1 MDIGTAS
8 LLLVGT
14 LAVLSIAG
22 VPIGLALV
30 ASGATY
36 IYLSNGILPVSSGI
50 MFSALD
56 KTPVLAIPFFI
67 IAAEILSR
75 GGAIKRMVSAVD
87 SLIGHLPGGL
97 AVVAVVSTI
106 IFSAMCGSSIATA
119 AAIGVVVLPE
129 LIARGYPRRFSLGLI
144 AMSGGLGILIPPS
157 IPLIIYG
164 LVSNESIG
172 KLFQAGIVPGLLFGV
187 FLCVYVIVRTWS
199 WRQTR
204 REKVSFEERSA
215 ALLAAIDVSFL
226 PVIILGSIYGGLFTP
241 TEASAVAVVYA
252 LVITVPEYRRQGLRA
267 FMTVIARG
275 CVTSSAILLV
285 LAGAAVFGY
294 AMTDSGI
301 PQALVNWIADQKLA
315 AVGFLLV
322 ANILLI
328 FLGMFLEVIS
338 AMLITLPIFLP
349 LIALLDINPIH
360 FAIIIIINMEIAAVT
375 PPIGLNLFTLSV
387 IGKVSVSEVFRGTAP
402 FLVLAF
408 FMLALI
414 TYVPEISLF
423 LLDRP

>member
-1 MDIGTAS
+1 MDIAS
-8 LLLVGT
+8 ATLLLIGT
-14 LAVLSIAG
+14 LAVLAIVG
-22 VPIGLALV
+22 VPIGLSLAT
-30 ASGATY
+30 AGAIY
-36 IYLSNGILPVSSGI
+36 IYLTTAALPVSGSI

-75 GGAIKRMVSAVD
+75 GGAIRRLVAGID
-87 SLIGHLPGGL
+87 AQIGHLPGGL
-97 AVVAVVSTI
+97 GVVAVIATI

-172 KLFQAGIVPGLLFGV
+172 KLFQAGIVPGLLFGAL
-187 FLCVYVIVRTWS
+187 LCVYVIIRTWRWPETLRPRASWSERVRTLAG
-199 WRQTR
+199 
-204 REKVSFEERSA
+204 A
-215 ALLAAIDVSFL
+215 ADVLAL
-226 PVIILGSIYGGLFTP
+226 PVIILGSIYGGVFTP

-252 LVITVPEYRRQGLRA
+252 LVITAPEYRRRGIRT
-267 FMTVIARG
+267 FIHVVARG
-275 CVTSSAILLV
+275 CVTSAAILLV

-301 PQALVNWIADQKLA
+301 PQSLVTWITDWKLEALSFLIA
-315 AVGFLLV
+315 V
-322 ANILLI
+322 NILLI

-338 AMLITLPIFLP
+338 ALLITLPIFLP
-349 LIALLDINPIH
+349 LVTLMGIDPIH
-360 FAIIIIINMEIAAVT
+360 FAIIIIVNMEIAAVT
-375 PPIGLNLFTLSV
+375 PPIGLNLFTLSA
-387 IGKVSVSEVFRGTAP
+387 IGGVSVSEVFKGAAP

-408 FMLALI
+408 IMLALI

-423 LLDRP
+423 AVR

>member
-1 MDIGTAS
+1 MDFATAT
-8 LLLVGT
+8 LLLVGI
-14 LAVLSIAG
+14 LAVLAILG
-22 VPIGLALV
+22 VPIGLSL
-30 ASGATY
+30 ATAGGVY
-36 IYLSNGILPVSSGI
+36 IYLNTASLPVSGSI

-75 GGAIKRMVSAVD
+75 GGAIRRLVASIDAQ
-87 SLIGHLPGGL
+87 IGHLPGGL
-97 AVVAVVSTI
+97 GVVAVVATV

-129 LIARGYPRRFSLGLI
+129 LIARGYPKRFSLGLI

-172 KLFQAGIVPGLLFGV
+172 KLFQAGIVPGLLFAAL
-187 FLCVYVIVRTWS
+187 LCAYVIVRTWN
-199 WRQTR
+199 WPETLRPKADRAERVRTL
-204 REKVSFEERSA
+204 VS
-215 ALLAAIDVSFL
+215 AIDVLLL
-226 PVIILGSIYGGLFTP
+226 PVIVLGSIYGGVFTP

-252 LVITVPEYRRQGLRA
+252 LVITAPEYRRQGFAA
-267 FMTVIARG
+267 FVRVVARG
-275 CVTSSAILLV
+275 CSTSAAILIV

-301 PQALVNWIADQKLA
+301 PQALVSWISDQKLA
-315 AVGFLLV
+315 AGAFLLAV
-322 ANILLI
+322 NILLI

-338 AMLITLPIFLP
+338 ALLITLPIFLP
-349 LIALLDINPIH
+349 LVQLLGIDPIH
-360 FAIIIIINMEIAAVT
+360 FAIIIIVNMEIAAVT
-375 PPIGLNLFTLSV
+375 PPIGLNLFTLSA
-387 IGKVSVSEVFRGTAP
+387 IGNVSVSEVFKGTAP

-408 FMLALI
+408 IMLGLI
-414 TYVPEISLF
+414 TYVPALSLV
-423 LLDRP
+423 LVR

>member
-1 MDIGTAS
+1 
-8 LLLVGT
+8 VGT

-22 VPIGLALV
+22 VPIGLSLA

-75 GGAIKRMVSAVD
+75 GGAIKRLINAVD

-129 LIARGYPRRFSLGLI
+129 LIARGYPQRFSLGLI

-172 KLFQAGIVPGLLFGV
+172 KLFQAGIVPGLLFGAL
-187 FLCVYVIVRTWS
+187 LCVYVIIRTWS
-199 WRQTR
+199 WRETR
-204 REKVSFEERSA
+204 REKVSFKERRVT
-215 ALLAAIDVSFL
+215 LFAAIDILFL

-252 LVITVPEYRRQGLRA
+252 LVITAPEYRRQGLRA
-267 FMTVIARG
+267 FVTVIARG

-301 PQALVNWIADQKLA
+301 PQTLVNWIAEQKLA
-315 AVGFLLV
+315 AVGFLLL
-322 ANILLI
+322 ANTLLI

-338 AMLITLPIFLP
+338 ALLITLPIFLP

-423 LLDRP
+423 LLD

>member
-1 MDIGTAS
+1 
-8 LLLVGT
+8 
-14 LAVLSIAG
+14 
-22 VPIGLALV
+22 
-30 ASGATY
+30 
-36 IYLSNGILPVSSGI
+36 
-50 MFSALD
+50 MFSSLD

-75 GGAIKRMVSAVD
+75 GGAIKRLVVSID

-129 LIARGYPRRFSLGLI
+129 LIERGYPRRFSLGLI

-172 KLFQAGIVPGLLFGV
+172 KLFQAGIIPGLLFGLL
-187 FLCVYVIVRTWS
+187 LCVYVIWRTRS
-199 WRQTR
+199 WPETLRDRTSTR
-204 REKVSFEERSA
+204 EQAKALFSA
-215 ALLAAIDVSFL
+215 ADILLL
-226 PVIILGSIYGGLFTP
+226 PIIILGSIYGGILTP

-252 LVITVPEYRRQGLRA
+252 LLITAPEYKRQGFNKFLQ
-267 FMTVIARG
+267 VVARG
-275 CVTSSAILLV
+275 CVTSAAILLV

-301 PQALVNWIADQKLA
+301 PQTIVKWITEHKLS
-315 AVGFLLV
+315 VILFLISV
-322 ANILLI
+322 NILLL

-338 AMLITLPIFLP
+338 ALLITLPIFLP
-349 LIALLDINPIH
+349 LINMLGIDPIH
-360 FAIIIIINMEIAAVT
+360 FAIIMIINMEIAAVT
-375 PPIGLNLFTLSV
+375 PPIGLNLFTLSA
-387 IGKVSVSEVFRGTAP
+387 IGKVSVSEVFRGAAP

-408 FMLALI
+408 LMLGLI
-414 TYVPEISLF
+414 TFIPYLSLV
-423 LLDRP
+423 LIK

>member
-1 MDIGTAS
+1 MDVGSAT
-8 LLLVGT
+8 LLLTGT
-14 LAVLSIAG
+14 LAILSIIG
-22 VPIGLALV
+22 VPIGLCLA
-30 ASGATY
+30 AAGTAY
-36 IYLSNGILPVSSGI
+36 IYLTISVIPVAAGI
-50 MFSALD
+50 MFSSLD

-75 GGAIKRMVSAVD
+75 GGAIKRLVVSID

-129 LIARGYPRRFSLGLI
+129 LIERGYPRRFSLGLI

-172 KLFQAGIVPGLLFGV
+172 KLFQAGIVPGLLFGLL
-187 FLCVYVIVRTWS
+187 LCVYVIWRTRS
-199 WRQTR
+199 WPETLRDKTSTR
-204 REKVSFEERSA
+204 EQAKALFSA
-215 ALLAAIDVSFL
+215 VDILLL
-226 PVIILGSIYGGLFTP
+226 PVIILGSIYGGILTP

-252 LVITVPEYRRQGLRA
+252 LLITAPEYKRQGFNKFLQ
-267 FMTVIARG
+267 VVARG
-275 CVTSSAILLV
+275 CVTSAAILLV

-301 PQALVNWIADQKLA
+301 PQTIVKWITEHKLS
-315 AVGFLLV
+315 VIVFLISV
-322 ANILLI
+322 NILLL

-338 AMLITLPIFLP
+338 ALLITLPIFLP
-349 LIALLDINPIH
+349 LINMLGIDPIH
-360 FAIIIIINMEIAAVT
+360 FAIIMIINMEIAAVT
-375 PPIGLNLFTLSV
+375 PPIGLNLFTLSA
-387 IGKVSVSEVFRGTAP
+387 IGKVSVSEVFRGAAP

-408 FMLALI
+408 LMLGLI
-414 TYVPEISLF
+414 TFIPYLSLV
-423 LLDRP
+423 LIK

>member
-1 MDIGTAS
+1 MDVGSAT
-8 LLLVGT
+8 LLLTGT
-14 LAVLSIAG
+14 LAILSIIG
-22 VPIGLALV
+22 VPIGLCLA
-30 ASGATY
+30 AAGTAY
-36 IYLSNGILPVSSGI
+36 IYLTISVIPVAAGI
-50 MFSALD
+50 MFSSLD

-75 GGAIKRMVSAVD
+75 GGAIKRLVVSID

-129 LIARGYPRRFSLGLI
+129 LIERGYPRRFSLGLI

-172 KLFQAGIVPGLLFGV
+172 KLFQAGIIPGLLFGLL
-187 FLCVYVIVRTWS
+187 LCIYVIWRTRS
-199 WRQTR
+199 WPETLRDRTSTR
-204 REKVSFEERSA
+204 EQAKALFSA
-215 ALLAAIDVSFL
+215 ADILLL
-226 PVIILGSIYGGLFTP
+226 PIIILGSIYGGILTP

-252 LVITVPEYRRQGLRA
+252 LLITAPEYKRQGFNRFLQ
-267 FMTVIARG
+267 VVARG
-275 CVTSSAILLV
+275 CVTSAAILLV

-301 PQALVNWIADQKLA
+301 PQTIVKWITEHKLS
-315 AVGFLLV
+315 VILFLISV
-322 ANILLI
+322 NILLL

-338 AMLITLPIFLP
+338 ALLITLPIFLP
-349 LIALLDINPIH
+349 LINMLGIDPIH
-360 FAIIIIINMEIAAVT
+360 FAIIMIINMEIAAVT
-375 PPIGLNLFTLSV
+375 PPIGLNLFTLSA
-387 IGKVSVSEVFRGTAP
+387 IGKVSVSEVFWGAAP

-408 FMLALI
+408 LMLGLI
-414 TYVPEISLF
+414 TFIPYLSLV
-423 LLDRP
+423 LIK

>member
-1 MDIGTAS
+1 MDVGSAT
-8 LLLVGT
+8 LLLTGT
-14 LAVLSIAG
+14 LAILSIIG
-22 VPIGLALV
+22 VPIGLCLA
-30 ASGATY
+30 AAGTAY
-36 IYLSNGILPVSSGI
+36 IYLTISVIPVAAGI
-50 MFSALD
+50 MFSSLD

-75 GGAIKRMVSAVD
+75 GGAIKRLVVSID

-129 LIARGYPRRFSLGLI
+129 LIERGYPRRFSLGLI

-172 KLFQAGIVPGLLFGV
+172 KLFQAGIIPGLLFGLL
-187 FLCVYVIVRTWS
+187 LCVYVIWRTRS
-199 WRQTR
+199 WPETLRDRTSTR
-204 REKVSFEERSA
+204 EQAKALFSA
-215 ALLAAIDVSFL
+215 ADILLL
-226 PVIILGSIYGGLFTP
+226 PIIILGSIYGGILTP

-252 LVITVPEYRRQGLRA
+252 LLITAPEYKRQGFNKFLQ
-267 FMTVIARG
+267 VVARG
-275 CVTSSAILLV
+275 CVTSAAILLV

-301 PQALVNWIADQKLA
+301 PQTIVKWITEHKLS
-315 AVGFLLV
+315 VIVFLISV
-322 ANILLI
+322 NILLL

-338 AMLITLPIFLP
+338 ALLITLPIFLP
-349 LIALLDINPIH
+349 LINMLGIDPIH
-360 FAIIIIINMEIAAVT
+360 FAIIMIINMEIAAVT
-375 PPIGLNLFTLSV
+375 PPIGLNLFTLSA
-387 IGKVSVSEVFRGTAP
+387 IGKVSVSEVFRGAAP

-408 FMLALI
+408 LMLGLI
-414 TYVPEISLF
+414 TFIPYLSLV
-423 LLDRP
+423 LIK

>member
-1 MDIGTAS
+1 MDVGSAT
-8 LLLVGT
+8 LLLAGT
-14 LAVLSIAG
+14 LAILSIIG
-22 VPIGLALV
+22 VPIGLCLA
-30 ASGATY
+30 AAGTAY
-36 IYLSNGILPVSSGI
+36 IYLTISVIPVAAGI
-50 MFSALD
+50 MFSSLD

-75 GGAIKRMVSAVD
+75 GGAIKRLVVSID

-129 LIARGYPRRFSLGLI
+129 LIERGYPRRFSLGLI

-172 KLFQAGIVPGLLFGV
+172 KLFQAGIIPGLLFGLL
-187 FLCVYVIVRTWS
+187 LCVYVIWRTKS
-199 WRQTR
+199 WPETLRDRTSTR
-204 REKVSFEERSA
+204 EQAKALFSA
-215 ALLAAIDVSFL
+215 ADILLL
-226 PVIILGSIYGGLFTP
+226 PIIILGSIYGGILTP

-252 LVITVPEYRRQGLRA
+252 LLITAPEYKRQGFNKFLQ
-267 FMTVIARG
+267 VVARG
-275 CVTSSAILLV
+275 CVTSAAILLV

-301 PQALVNWIADQKLA
+301 PQTIVKWITEHKLS
-315 AVGFLLV
+315 VILFLISV
-322 ANILLI
+322 NILLL

-338 AMLITLPIFLP
+338 ALLITLPIFLP
-349 LIALLDINPIH
+349 LINMLGIDPIH
-360 FAIIIIINMEIAAVT
+360 FAIIMIINMEIAAVT
-375 PPIGLNLFTLSV
+375 PPIGLNLFTLSA
-387 IGKVSVSEVFRGTAP
+387 IGKVSVSEVFRGAAP

-408 FMLALI
+408 LMLGLI
-414 TYVPEISLF
+414 TFIPYLSLV
-423 LLDRP
+423 LIK

>member
-1 MDIGTAS
+1 MDVGSAT
-8 LLLVGT
+8 LLLAGT
-14 LAVLSIAG
+14 LAILSIIG
-22 VPIGLALV
+22 VPIGLCLA
-30 ASGATY
+30 AAGTAY
-36 IYLSNGILPVSSGI
+36 IYLTISVIPVAAGI
-50 MFSALD
+50 MFSSLD

-75 GGAIKRMVSAVD
+75 GGAIKQLVVSID

-129 LIARGYPRRFSLGLI
+129 LIERGYPRRFSLGLI

-172 KLFQAGIVPGLLFGV
+172 KLFQAGIIPGLLFGLL
-187 FLCVYVIVRTWS
+187 LCVYVIWRTRS
-199 WRQTR
+199 WPETLRDRTSTR
-204 REKVSFEERSA
+204 EQAKALFSA
-215 ALLAAIDVSFL
+215 ADILLL
-226 PVIILGSIYGGLFTP
+226 PIIILGSIYGGILTP

-252 LVITVPEYRRQGLRA
+252 LLITAPEYKRQGFNKFLQ
-267 FMTVIARG
+267 VVARG
-275 CVTSSAILLV
+275 CVTSAAILLV

-301 PQALVNWIADQKLA
+301 PQTIVKWITEHKLS
-315 AVGFLLV
+315 VIVFLISV
-322 ANILLI
+322 NILLL

-338 AMLITLPIFLP
+338 ALLITLPIFLP
-349 LIALLDINPIH
+349 LINMLGIDPIH
-360 FAIIIIINMEIAAVT
+360 FAIIMIINMEIAAVT
-375 PPIGLNLFTLSV
+375 PPIGLNLFTLSA
-387 IGKVSVSEVFRGTAP
+387 IGKVSVSEVFRGAAP

-408 FMLALI
+408 LMLGLI
-414 TYVPEISLF
+414 TFIPYLSLV
-423 LLDRP
+423 LIK

>member
-1 MDIGTAS
+1 MDIASAS
-8 LLLVGT
+8 LLLVGVMAI
-14 LAVLSIAG
+14 LAIIG
-22 VPIGLALV
+22 VPIGLALA

-36 IYLSNGILPVSSGI
+36 IYITNGVLPVSGGI

-75 GGAIKRMVSAVD
+75 GGAIKRLVSAVD

-97 AVVAVVSTI
+97 AVVAVISTI

-129 LIARGYPRRFSLGLI
+129 LIKRGYPQRFSLGLI

-172 KLFQAGIVPGLLFGV
+172 KLFKAGIVPGLLFGAL
-187 FLCVYVIVRTWS
+187 LCAYVIVRTWS
-199 WRQTR
+199 WRETR
-204 REKVSFEERSA
+204 RVRASFAERRDALVA
-215 ALLAAIDVSFL
+215 ATDVLIL
-226 PVIILGSIYGGLFTP
+226 PVIILGSIYGGIFTP

-252 LVITVPEYRRQGLRA
+252 LVITAPEYHRQGFRS
-267 FMTVIARG
+267 FVTVIARG
-275 CVTSSAILLV
+275 CITSAAILVV

-301 PQALVNWIADQKLA
+301 PQSLVGWITDHKLTAL
-315 AVGFLLV
+315 GFLLA
-322 ANILLI
+322 ANVLLI

-338 AMLITLPIFLP
+338 ALLITLPIFLP
-349 LIALLDINPIH
+349 LIALMDIDPIH

-375 PPIGLNLFTLSV
+375 PPIGLNLFTLSA
-387 IGKVSVSEVFRGTAP
+387 IGKVSVGEVFRGTAP

-414 TYVPEISLF
+414 TYVPEISLV
-423 LLDRP
+423 LVD

>member
-1 MDIGTAS
+1 MDVGSAT
-8 LLLVGT
+8 LLLAGT
-14 LAVLSIAG
+14 LAILSIIG
-22 VPIGLALV
+22 VPIGLCLA
-30 ASGATY
+30 AAGTAY
-36 IYLSNGILPVSSGI
+36 IYLTISVIPVAAGI
-50 MFSALD
+50 MFSSLD

-75 GGAIKRMVSAVD
+75 GGAIKRLVVSID

-129 LIARGYPRRFSLGLI
+129 LIERGYPRRFSLGLI

-172 KLFQAGIVPGLLFGV
+172 KLFQAGIIPGLLFGLL
-187 FLCVYVIVRTWS
+187 LCVYVIWLTSSWPETLRDRTS
-199 WRQTR
+199 TR
-204 REKVSFEERSA
+204 EQAKALFSA
-215 ALLAAIDVSFL
+215 ADILLL
-226 PVIILGSIYGGLFTP
+226 PIIILGSIYGGILTP

-252 LVITVPEYRRQGLRA
+252 LLITAPEYKRQGFNKFLQ
-267 FMTVIARG
+267 VVARG
-275 CVTSSAILLV
+275 CVTSAAILLV

-301 PQALVNWIADQKLA
+301 PQTIVKWITEHKLS
-315 AVGFLLV
+315 VIVFLISV
-322 ANILLI
+322 NILLL

-338 AMLITLPIFLP
+338 ALLITLPIFLP
-349 LIALLDINPIH
+349 LINMLGIDPIH
-360 FAIIIIINMEIAAVT
+360 FAIIMIINMEIAAVT
-375 PPIGLNLFTLSV
+375 PPIGLNLFTLSA
-387 IGKVSVSEVFRGTAP
+387 IGKVSVSEVFRGAAQ
-402 FLVLAF
+402 FLVFAF
-408 FMLALI
+408 LMLGLI
-414 TYVPEISLF
+414 TFIPYLSLV
-423 LLDRP
+423 LIK

>member
-1 MDIGTAS
+1 MDVGSAT
-8 LLLVGT
+8 LLLAGT
-14 LAVLSIAG
+14 LAILSIIG
-22 VPIGLALV
+22 VPIGLCLA
-30 ASGATY
+30 AAGTAY
-36 IYLSNGILPVSSGI
+36 IYLTISVIPVAAGI
-50 MFSALD
+50 MFSSLD

-75 GGAIKRMVSAVD
+75 GGAIKRLVVSID

-129 LIARGYPRRFSLGLI
+129 LIERGYPRRFSLGLI

-172 KLFQAGIVPGLLFGV
+172 KLFQAGIIPGLLFGLL
-187 FLCVYVIVRTWS
+187 LCVYVIWRTRS
-199 WRQTR
+199 WPETLRDRTSTR
-204 REKVSFEERSA
+204 EQAKALFSA
-215 ALLAAIDVSFL
+215 ADILLL
-226 PVIILGSIYGGLFTP
+226 PIIILGSIYGGILTP

-252 LVITVPEYRRQGLRA
+252 LLITAPEYKRQGFNKFLQ
-267 FMTVIARG
+267 VVARG
-275 CVTSSAILLV
+275 CVTSAAILLV

-301 PQALVNWIADQKLA
+301 PQTIVKWITEHKLS
-315 AVGFLLV
+315 VIVFLISV
-322 ANILLI
+322 NILLL

-338 AMLITLPIFLP
+338 ALLITLPIFLP
-349 LIALLDINPIH
+349 LINMLGIDPIH
-360 FAIIIIINMEIAAVT
+360 FAIIMIINMEIAAVT
-375 PPIGLNLFTLSV
+375 PPIGLNLFTLSA
-387 IGKVSVSEVFRGTAP
+387 IGKVSVSEVFRGAAP

-408 FMLALI
+408 LMLGLI
-414 TYVPEISLF
+414 TFIPYLSLV
-423 LLDRP
+423 LIK

>member
-1 MDIGTAS
+1 MDIGSAT
-8 LLLVGT
+8 LLLIGA
-14 LAVLSIAG
+14 LAVLAIVG
-22 VPIGLALV
+22 VPIGLALA
-30 ASGATY
+30 ASGALY
-36 IYLSNGILPVSSGI
+36 IYIVTESLPVSGSI

-75 GGAIKRMVSAVD
+75 GGAIRRLVASIDA
-87 SLIGHLPGGL
+87 LIGHLPGGL
-97 AVVAVVSTI
+97 GVVAVVATI

-129 LIARGYPRRFSLGLI
+129 LIQRGYPRRFSLGLI

-172 KLFQAGIVPGLLFGV
+172 KLFQAGIVPGLLFGAL
-187 FLCVYVIVRTWS
+187 LCAYVVVRTWRWPHTLRPKAS
-199 WRQTR
+199 TD
-204 REKVSFEERSA
+204 ERIRALVSA
-215 ALLAAIDVSFL
+215 ADVLAL
-226 PVIILGSIYGGLFTP
+226 PVIILGSIYGGVFTP

-252 LVITVPEYRRQGLRA
+252 LVITVPEYRRQGVRA
-267 FMTVIARG
+267 FIRVVARG
-275 CVTSSAILLV
+275 CVTSAAILLV

-301 PQALVNWIADQKLA
+301 PQALVTWITDQKLA
-315 AVGFLLV
+315 AASFLLAV
-322 ANILLI
+322 NILLI
-328 FLGMFLEVIS
+328 LLGMFLEVIS
-338 AMLITLPIFLP
+338 ALLITLPIFLP
-349 LIALLDINPIH
+349 LIGLMGIDPIH
-360 FAIIIIINMEIAAVT
+360 FAIIMIVNMEIAAVT
-375 PPIGLNLFTLSV
+375 PPIGLNLFTLSA
-387 IGKVSVSEVFRGTAP
+387 IGNVSVSEVFKGAAP

-414 TYVPEISLF
+414 TYVPAISLV
-423 LLDRP
+423 LL

>member
-1 MDIGTAS
+1 MDVGSAT

-14 LAVLSIAG
+14 LAILSIVG
-22 VPIGLALV
+22 VPIGLSLA
-30 ASGATY
+30 ASGALY
-36 IYLSNGILPVSSGI
+36 IFITISALPIAAGI
-50 MFSALD
+50 MFSSLN

-75 GGAIKRMVSAVD
+75 GGAIKRLVVSID
-87 SLIGHLPGGL
+87 CLIGHLPGGL
-97 AVVAVVSTI
+97 GVVAVISTI

-129 LIARGYPRRFSLGLI
+129 LIERGYPQRFSLGLI

-172 KLFQAGIVPGLLFGV
+172 KLFQAGIVPGLIFGV
-187 FLCVYVIVRTWS
+187 LLCLYVIVRTWN
-199 WRQTR
+199 WPETLRTR
-204 REKVSFEERSA
+204 ATMKERVQALISA
-215 ALLAAIDVSFL
+215 TDVLLL
-226 PVIILGSIYGGLFTP
+226 PVIILGSIYGGIFTP

-252 LVITVPEYRRQGLRA
+252 LVITAPEYQRQGFRT
-267 FMTVIARG
+267 FIHVVARG
-275 CVTSSAILLV
+275 CVTSAAILLV

-301 PQALVNWIADQKLA
+301 PQTLVKWIADHKLS
-315 AVGFLLV
+315 VSVFLIFV
-322 ANILLI
+322 NVLLI

-338 AMLITLPIFLP
+338 ALLITLPIFLP
-349 LIALLDINPIH
+349 LIKLLGIDPIH
-360 FAIIIIINMEIAAVT
+360 FAIIMIINMEIAAVT
-375 PPIGLNLFTLSV
+375 PPIGLNLFTLSA
-387 IGKVSVSEVFRGTAP
+387 IGRVSVSEVFRGAAP

-408 FMLALI
+408 FMLGLI
-414 TYVPEISLF
+414 TFVPFLSLV
-423 LLDRP
+423 LIE

>member
-1 MDIGTAS
+1 MDILTAS
-8 LLLVGT
+8 LLLVGL
-14 LAVLSIAG
+14 LAVLAIIG
-22 VPIGLALV
+22 VPIGLAL
-30 ASGATY
+30 ATSGAAYVY
-36 IYLSNGILPVSSGI
+36 IVTESLPVSGSI

-75 GGAIKRMVSAVD
+75 GGAITRLVAAVD

-97 AVVAVVSTI
+97 AVVAVVCTI

-129 LIARGYPRRFSLGLI
+129 LIARGYPQRFSLGLI

-172 KLFQAGIVPGLLFGV
+172 KLFQAGIVPGLLFGAL
-187 FLCVYVIVRTWS
+187 LCAYVIARTWS
-199 WRQTR
+199 WTHTR
-204 REKVSFEERSA
+204 RPKAGFAEQRA
-215 ALLAAIDVSFL
+215 AMFAAADVLVL
-226 PVIILGSIYGGLFTP
+226 PVIVLGSIYGGVFTP

-252 LVITVPEYRRQGLRA
+252 LVITAPEYRRRGFR
-267 FMTVIARG
+267 FFVNVIARG
-275 CVTSSAILLV
+275 CVTSAAILLV

-301 PQALVNWIADQKLA
+301 PKSLVDWITERQLTV
-315 AVGFLLV
+315 VGFLLA
-322 ANILLI
+322 ANVLLI

-338 AMLITLPIFLP
+338 ALLITLPIFLP
-349 LIALLDINPIH
+349 LIGLMGIDPIH

-375 PPIGLNLFTLSV
+375 PPIGLNLFTLSA
-387 IGKVSVSEVFRGTAP
+387 IGKVTVSEVFKGTAP
-402 FLVLAF
+402 FLVIAF
-408 FMLALI
+408 FMLGLI
-414 TYVPEISLF
+414 TFVPEISLA
-423 LLDRP
+423 LVD